1 LPRISETQN
10 GTTAVL
16 IAGNGRGPAETIES
30 LLLRG
35 DPKKFGVQ
43 RATSYDAAIKA
54 IAEETHDICFV
65 GETLSGRS
73 GIEFIRETVASGWCV
88 PVILL
93 TNPGG
98 NEAGLEAI
106 AAGAMDYLLAEQLEP
121 ESLARAIRHG
131 LDRKRTSLQL
141 RDERQAKAELQ
152 QQLLDLQAAKEDFE
166 ELSAQHARVAEEL
179 YSAREDIK
187 GALDKAEESERRYR
201 TLSESSPV
209 GIWHISFD
217 GKTLYANAAMN
228 RIFNM
233 NRDDDLS
240 GDHYEAYVGGD
251 GRKIMEE
258 HLAIL
263 SGGETAE
270 WELEI
275 TPKGGGDSRYVVV
288 SGAPLLASDG
298 VAKSALTTVID
309 ITDRKKA
316 EESMRRLAMHDPLT
330 DLPNRVMFQDRLSH
344 ALAQAHR
351 NGSQFAVL
359 YLDLDHFKI
368 VNDTLGHPTGDLLLK
383 GVAKRLLRCVRE
395 TDTVARLGGDEFAI
409 IAPDLKSGD
418 YVVALAERIIKSL
431 GEAFI
436 LQGQKVYTATSIG
449 ITAYPTDDTEL
460 DTLIKNAD
468 LALYAAK
475 ESGRGLFKFFTPE
488 MNAKAVSR
496 VAIEKDLRQAIEG
509 EEFALLYQPII
520 DLRTRHVI
528 SAEALLRWHHPKK
541 GIMPPDEFMPVA
553 EDSGLIGPI
562 GEWVL
567 RTALKQAKDW
577 QEAAARPPGVSIN
590 LSSRQIRHGFSK
602 ELVTK
607 ALGEAGL
614 SPDMLTIEITESL
627 VMEDTGSSI
636 DLMKSLKDIGV
647 ILSLDD
653 FGTGYSSLSYL
664 NKFPVDYVKIDR
676 SFVRDITVDKD
687 DAVLIEAIITMAHR
701 LHLRVVAE
709 GVEKKEQLEFLRS
722 QGCDFAQG
730 YYFSKPVAI
739 KSFVEFIRNWS
750 RKGGRAN
757 PKSRPA

>member
-1 LPRISETQN
+1 MPPISETQN

-16 IAGNGRGPAETIES
+16 IAGNDRGPVGTLES
-30 LLLRG
+30 LLLHG
-35 DPKKFGVQ
+35 DPQRFGVQ
-43 RATSYDAAIKA
+43 RATSYDAAIEA

-65 GETLSGRS
+65 GETLSGRT

-93 TNPGG
+93 TNLGG
-98 NEAGLEAI
+98 KEAGAEAI
-106 AAGAMDYLLAEQLEP
+106 QAGAMDYLLAEHLEP
-121 ESLARAIRHG
+121 ESLARAIRQG
-131 LDRKRTSLQL
+131 LDRRRTSLQL

-152 QQLLDLQAAKEDFE
+152 RQLSDLRATKERFE
-166 ELSAQHARVAEEL
+166 ELGAQHARVAEEL

-228 RIFNM
+228 RIFNI

-240 GDHYEAYVGGD
+240 GDHYEKYVGGD
-251 GRKIMEE
+251 DRKIMEE

-263 SGGETAE
+263 SGGETVE

-275 TPKGGGDSRYVVV
+275 TPRDGGDSRYEVV
-288 SGAPLLASDG
+288 SGAPLLSSDG

-330 DLPNRVMFQDRLSH
+330 NLPNRVMFQDRLSQ

-351 NGSQFAVL
+351 NAGQFAVL

-395 TDTVARLGGDEFAI
+395 TDTVARLGGDEFAV

-418 YVVALAERIIKSL
+418 YVVVLAERIIKSL
-431 GEAFI
+431 GEVFI
-436 LQGQKVYTATSIG
+436 LQGQEVYTATSIG
-449 ITAYPTDDTEL
+449 ITAYPADATEL

-468 LALYAAK
+468 LALYAVK
-475 ESGRGLFKFFTPE
+475 ETGRGLYKFFTPE
-488 MNAKAVSR
+488 MNAKAVNQ
-496 VAIEKDLRQAIEG
+496 VAMEKDLRQAIEG

-520 DLRTRHVI
+520 DLRTHQVI

-541 GIMPPDEFMPVA
+541 GIVPPDEFMPVA
-553 EDSGLIGPI
+553 ENSGLIGPI
-562 GEWVL
+562 GEWVF

-577 QEAAARPPGVSIN
+577 QKAAARPLGVSVN

-602 ELVTK
+602 ELVMK
-607 ALGEAGL
+607 ALDEAGL

-636 DLMKSLKDIGV
+636 DLMESLKVIGV
-647 ILSLDD
+647 VLSLDD

-664 NKFPVDYVKIDR
+664 NKFPVDLVKIDR

-701 LHLRVVAE
+701 LNLKVVAE

-730 YYFSKPVAI
+730 YYFSKPVAT